1 MDKIFSARLDEAVIR
16 RIAALAQRLGTS
28 KKAVVEG
35 ALRMY
40 AESVDAHENVDVFDQ
55 TSGAWQRQE
64 SPSQTVKKARQAF
77 LYRHE
82 KACRVRAYFD
92 ADVVCKRA
100 W

>member
-77 LYRHE
+77 HIAMKRHAAE
-82 KACRVRAYFD
+82 SLH
-92 ADVVCKRA
+92 
-100 W
+100 